1 MTGDPQY
8 NIIKSP
14 TEATDAPVKIQ
25 FMKAETFFEKEQFA
39 EFLLKNNGPFW
50 HMYTPGNLTSVLFV
64 DKEDFK
70 FAMNLVAQV
79 AAKNPEIRIYT
90 FEVMNN
96 HFHFILSGEEEQC
109 RALFELLKEKLE
121 RYLRNKGRNVNLS
134 KFNCSL
140 IRIMDLKT
148 LRNEIIYVN
157 RNGYVARHDCTPF
170 SYPWGAGMAIFNP
183 VMELIPKQDY
193 SKLTVRDKREICKS
207 KDIDLPGNLKVCDG
221 VILPSSYCAI
231 KESEQLFRDPHHYF
245 SLLSKNWE
253 AYSEIAKRLG
263 DTVIITDEEM
273 YGAVSSLC
281 AKEYGIKNPVN
292 LNPTQKIELA
302 KRMKCDYFASNK
314 QIKGILRLD
323 IAIVEELFGH

>member
-1 MTGDPQY
+1 
-8 NIIKSP
+8 
-14 TEATDAPVKIQ
+14 
-25 FMKAETFFEKEQFA
+25 MKAETFFEKEQFA

-50 HMYTPGNLTSVLFV
+50 YMYTPGNLTSVLFV

-79 AAKNPEIRIYT
+79 AVKNPEVRIYT

-96 HFHFILSGEEEQC
+96 HFHFILSGDEEKC

-121 RYLRNKGRNVNLS
+121 RYLRNKGRNINLS
-134 KFNCSL
+134 KFNCFL
-140 IRIMDLKT
+140 VQIMDLKT
-148 LRNEIIYVN
+148 LRNEIIYAN

-183 VMELIPKQDY
+183 VVELIPKQDY
-193 SKLTVRDKREICKS
+193 SKLTVREKREICKS
-207 KDIDLPGNLKVCDG
+207 KDIDLPGDLKVHDG
-221 VILPSSYCAI
+221 VILPSSYCAT
-231 KESEQLFRDPHHYF
+231 KETEQIFRDPHHYF
-245 SLLSKNWE
+245 SMLSKNWE

-273 YGAVSSLC
+273 YGAVSALC
-281 AKEYGIKNPVN
+281 AKEYGIKKPGN

-302 KRMKCDYFASNK
+302 KRMKQDYFASNK
-314 QIKGILRLD
+314 QIKNILRLD
-323 IAIVEELFGH
+323 IGIVEELFGH